1 MARPKRNNAEYFTH
15 DADMR
20 NDVKIKALRRK
31 FKHTGYAIWCFLLE
45 VFTDSDFFEIEWNEI
60 NIELFSADF
69 DISPEELSDIV
80 DYCVK
85 IELLTLSS
93 EGKLYSKNQK
103 RRFELLIS
111 KREKDRRIITEKKG
125 KTEKKEKRENGVFGG
140 ENMAKTPENGV
151 FGGENPHSK
160 VKESKVKDINKTI
173 NISNLSYPPYQE
185 NKIVELWNSTCIDY
199 AKVIKLTDAR
209 KNKIRVRMGEFASD
223 PEQQIEVVKKIFE
236 KMQDS
241 KFLRGDN
248 RNGWKASF
256 DWIFENSKNWVKV
269 LEGNYDNDKSPNGWF
284 GNSINNQNTDGHET
298 DSGST
303 GVDPLGQQRKAYIQR
318 AAAEAVAECNS
329 RSR

>member
-185 NKIVELWNSTCIDY
+185 NKIVELLNSTCIE
-199 AKVIKLTDAR
+199 I
-209 KNKIRVRMGEFASD
+209 G
-223 PEQQIEVVKKIFE
+223 
-236 KMQDS
+236 
-241 KFLRGDN
+241 
-248 RNGWKASF
+248 
-256 DWIFENSKNWVKV
+256 
-269 LEGNYDNDKSPNGWF
+269 
-284 GNSINNQNTDGHET
+284 
-298 DSGST
+298 
-303 GVDPLGQQRKAYIQR
+303 R
-318 AAAEAVAECNS
+318 AHV
-329 RSR
+329 

>member
-125 KTEKKEKRENGVFGG
+125 KTEKKEKR
-140 ENMAKTPENGV
+140 ENGV